1 MERSASWLF
10 FFSNLYSSKPFLL
23 LNRENAVLRRK
34 WDAWTE
40 CVGLTQEQAMKAYI
54 QLVIEIDPDYQPYP
68 PMDVLDADSAT
79 VYKTGMLHKQRDHFK
94 GWRPRKFV
102 LENSLLSY
110 FVEEK
115 DSQPKK
121 TVDIS
126 GSKVSLSGPVKGPA
140 DEDLTS
146 FTLSHPNMLKAY
158 VLACSAADL
167 DSWIEVLQRAS
178 TLPPALPTPAPTP
191 VKSTSVDGDDRGPSG
206 SGSPRD
212 RDTLVEPPVAAAAA
226 AVADVVTPTPAVGT
240 PPAVGSGSGGGGG
253 SGRGKPKGA
262 AVAASVARPG
272 GTGSTSNRL
281 PPPVNLEETLKG
293 IPPQFSAKIEDSV
306 ERLVNLID
314 TPGWEQMYVEDGMV
328 GLQKPGSIL
337 CVRGDLQMQ
346 FGMCPIFDIIMDTS
360 RNKEIN
366 PQVASAQKNQTFS
379 VNTATQHLKFL
390 PVWPTSARDMV
401 NLTHWRLLPDNRI
414 IIISVGEKAFDEAN
428 PCDPGTVRAELLI
441 GGYVLTPVG
450 NGCTKV
456 QYVVQSDL
464 KGNIPTVV
472 SSFVSRGQPKVILSI
487 RAALQ
492 KAARSTVLNPLI
504 PTFAGE

>member
-1 MERSASWLF
+1 
-10 FFSNLYSSKPFLL
+10 
-23 LNRENAVLRRK
+23 
-34 WDAWTE
+34 
-40 CVGLTQEQAMKAYI
+40 MKAYI
-54 QLVIEIDPDYQPYP
+54 QLVIEIDPDYQPFP

-178 TLPPALPTPAPTP
+178 TLLPAFPTPASTP
-191 VKSTSVDGDDRGPSG
+191 AKFSTSVDGDSGPSG

-212 RDTLVEPPVAAAAA
+212 RDTLVEPPVADVAAAA
-226 AVADVVTPTPAVGT
+226 AADVATTARVAVTPPV
-240 PPAVGSGSGGGGG
+240 VGSSGGGGG
-253 SGRGKPKGA
+253 AGRGKPKGA
-262 AVAASVARPG
+262 AGGTSGQGKDSNNPASPS
-272 GTGSTSNRL
+272 GTGSSSNRL
-281 PPPVNLEETLKG
+281 PPPVSLEETLKG
-293 IPPQFSAKIEDSV
+293 IPPQFSAKIEDAV
-306 ERLVNLID
+306 ERLVSLID

-346 FGMCPIFDIIMDTS
+346 FGMSPIFDIIMDTS

-366 PQVASAQKNQTFS
+366 PQVASAHKNQTFS

-487 RAALQ
+487 RSALQ

-504 PTFAGE
+504 PTFAGESHSRVA